1 MPAPFIDRLR
11 RLATLHNAMATAYAD
26 GLRGIPTTDLLA
38 ELDCQRKALYDHAE
52 ELRALGAPLG
62 YSDSEHLWS
71 YAQAWNFPVPI
82 VETLSGSVG
91 IRLSLDFLLDPA
103 MERDLEGRIAIDP
116 ALKRTASATLP
127 RLTGIF
133 APKLLGPLARAL
145 KERRSIRFQ
154 YRKPSEQDF
163 SPREVDPLELFE
175 WNGMPYLQARDP
187 NSPRQPFKRYAL
199 SRMDRL
205 EVLDHTFRAPPR
217 RQIPSCLGAF
227 CGEVFDAVVVADP
240 DHAPY
245 VRERR
250 WHPSQKTRELHRGAV
265 EFKLPFGDFGEAA
278 RWILGQGPGFA
289 PIGPAPLVKKWKEM
303 IRQLAPGSRPHRPQ
317 GDADL
322 RREPPKSDGGSKGG
336 LMIRRAAH
344 GHRPV

>member
-11 RLATLHNAMATAYAD
+11 RLAALHNAMATAHAE
-26 GLRGIPTTDLLA
+26 GLRGIATVDLL
-38 ELDCQRKALYDHAE
+38 EDLDCRRKALYDHVE
-52 ELRALGAPLG
+52 ELRGLGAPLG

-103 MERDLEGRIAIDP
+103 LERDLEGRIAIDP
-116 ALKRTASATLP
+116 ALKRTAGATLP

-145 KERRSIRFQ
+145 KERRSIRFL
-154 YRKPSEQDF
+154 YRKPSEKDS

-187 NSPRQPFKRYAL
+187 RSPERPFKRYAL

-205 EVLDHTFRAPPR
+205 EILDRTFRVPPR
-217 RQIPSCLGAF
+217 KQIPSCLGAF

-240 DHAPY
+240 EHAPY

-250 WHPSQKTRELHRGAV
+250 WHPSQKSRELPRGAV

-278 RWILGQGPGFA
+278 RWILGQGPGFKPIA
-289 PIGPAPLVKKWKEM
+289 PKGLVDDWR
-303 IRQLAPGSRPHRPQ
+303 RQVRALLAR
-317 GDADL
+317 D
-322 RREPPKSDGGSKGG
+322 RR
-336 LMIRRAAH
+336 
-344 GHRPV
+344 